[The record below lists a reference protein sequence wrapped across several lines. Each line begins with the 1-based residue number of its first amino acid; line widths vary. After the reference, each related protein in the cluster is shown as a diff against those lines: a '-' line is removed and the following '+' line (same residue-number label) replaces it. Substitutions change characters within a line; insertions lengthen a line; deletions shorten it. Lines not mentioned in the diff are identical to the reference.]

1 MHTHTHTANSH
12 CLPSSPVYKQ
22 TFSPPS
28 FCLSPSNT
36 DTCLASFYPPPQDLR
51 RGTSNRLMLFSWKW
65 NKKGWGHCGR
75 RGLWELTSP
84 PPWRHKAAS
93 PDKGQPVIPSPYR
106 QNELWFLTTHLLPD
120 RTQHHPSLVRSMMA
134 QKAGGHSGE
143 QGEGWSQMG
152 MGFLIL
158 YHGHKVPLD
167 FNGCRTHSRP

>member
-1 MHTHTHTANSH
+1 LFPKVHKKIFTHHFFLSQDHLQRHLSGNS
-12 CLPSSPVYKQ
+12 LPKPSSRLRPGPSAWGGALQ
-22 TFSPPS
+22 TDWYWWSLWES
-28 FCLSPSNT
+28 TSQ
-36 DTCLASFYPPPQDLR
+36 PPQ
-51 RGTSNRLMLFSWKW
+51 KY
-65 NKKGWGHCGR
+65 
-75 RGLWELTSP
+75 
-84 PPWRHKAAS
+84 KAPS
-93 PDKGQPVIPSPYR
+93 PDKGQSVILSPYR